1 MLNERV
7 KAPMRDDKADTV
19 FTVNTL
25 NSELATIRRD
35 LKQLFSSYYA
45 SFDGQEVIDAK
56 VLDATLP
63 LINEFITTETR

>member
-25 NSELATIRRD
+25 NTELANIRRD
-35 LKQLFSSYYA
+35 LKKVFSSYYA
-45 SFDGQEVIDAK
+45 SADG
-56 VLDATLP
+56 
-63 LINEFITTETR
+63 